1 MPSVNVLRIGHRPY
15 RDKRITTHVALVS
28 RAFGASRIYV
38 DSRDEALENTVKSVV
53 SNFGGDFCIETG
65 VNWSKELR
73 DFKGVRIHLTM
84 YGLPL
89 DSVIGKIKSRAAS
102 EDMLVVVG
110 AEKVPPEVYQISD
123 FNVAIMNQPH
133 SEVSALAIFLDRL
146 FDGSDKSSTNR
157 AKFRIIPRE
166 RGKMVRIF
174 PDEADCLRILADE
187 GAGDA
192 IMAHSMAV
200 KDLAVRIA
208 ALADANVDLV
218 TSSAL
223 LHDIGRTKTHGID
236 HASTGARIL
245 RERNIDDSIV
255 RIVERHTGAGITNQ
269 EATALGL
276 PEGDYMPET
285 LEEKIVAQADNL
297 VSGEKRISLQET
309 VNHYISK
316 GLDEAASRI
325 VRLHKELSDKCG
337 IDLDML

>member
-1 MPSVNVLRIGHRPY
+1 MNVLRIGHRPY

-38 DSRDEALENTVKSVV
+38 DSRDEALENTVKSVA
-53 SNFGGDFCIETG
+53 SNFGGDFGIETG

-73 DFKGVRIHLTM
+73 EFKGIRIHLTM

-89 DSVIGKIKSRAAS
+89 DGVIGQIKSRAAS

-110 AEKVPPEVYQISD
+110 AEKVPPEVYQICD
-123 FNVAIMNQPH
+123 YNVAIMNQPH

-146 FDGSDKSSTNR
+146 FDGRDKSSTKR
-157 AKFRIIPRE
+157 AKFRIIPME

-192 IMAHSMAV
+192 IMAHSTTV

-208 ALADANVDLV
+208 ARANADVDLV
-218 TSSAL
+218 RSGAL

-236 HASTGARIL
+236 HASAGARIL

-255 RIVERHTGAGITNQ
+255 RIVERHTGAGITSQ
-269 EATALGL
+269 EATGLGL
-276 PEGDYMPET
+276 PEGNYMPET
-285 LEEKIVAQADNL
+285 IEEKIVAQADNL

-325 VRLHKELSDKCG
+325 VKLHKELSDKCG

>member
-28 RAFGASRIYV
+28 RAFGASRIHV

-53 SNFGGDFCIETG
+53 SNFGGNFDIETD

-73 DFKGVRIHLTM
+73 EFKGVRIHLTM

-89 DSVIGKIKSRAAS
+89 DGVIGQIKSRAAS

-110 AEKVPPEVYQISD
+110 AEKVPPEVYQICD
-123 FNVAIMNQPH
+123 YNVAIMNQPH

-146 FDGSDKSSTNR
+146 FDGRDKSSTKR
-157 AKFRIIPRE
+157 AKFRIIPME

-192 IMAHSMAV
+192 ITAHSTTV

-208 ALADANVDLV
+208 ERANADVDLV
-218 TSSAL
+218 RSGAL

-236 HASTGARIL
+236 HASAGARIL

-255 RIVERHTGAGITNQ
+255 RIVERHTGAGITSQ
-269 EATALGL
+269 EATGLGL
-276 PEGDYMPET
+276 PEGNYMPET

-325 VRLHKELSDKCG
+325 VKLHKELSDKCG
-337 IDLDML
+337 IDLDKL

>member
-1 MPSVNVLRIGHRPY
+1 VNILRIGHRPY

-28 RAFGASRIYV
+28 RAFGGSRIYV

-53 SNFGGDFCIETG
+53 SNFGGDFSITTG

-73 DFKGVRIHLTM
+73 EFKGLRIHLTM

-102 EDMLVVVG
+102 EDVLVVVG
-110 AEKVPPEVYQISD
+110 AEKVPPEVYQICD
-123 FNVAIMNQPH
+123 YNVAIMNQPH

-146 FDGSDKSSTNR
+146 FDGIDKSSKKR
-157 AKFRIIPRE
+157 AKFRIIPME

-174 PDEADCLRILADE
+174 PDESDCLRILADE
-187 GAGDA
+187 GATDA
-192 IMAHSMAV
+192 ILAHVMAV

-208 ALADANVDLV
+208 ARTNADMDLV
-218 TSSAL
+218 ISGAL

-236 HASTGARIL
+236 HSSAGGRIL
-245 RERNIDDSIV
+245 RDRNIDDSIV

-269 EATALGL
+269 EASGLGL
-276 PEGDYMPET
+276 PEGNYMPET

-297 VSGEKRISLQET
+297 ISGEKRISLQET

-325 VRLHKELSDKCG
+325 VKLHKELSDKCG